1 MHEQRKIVTR
11 DQVNNNIV
19 TKQSQRPLVPSQ
31 RL

>member
-1 MHEQRKIVTR
+1 MHEQRKVVKR

-19 TKQSQRPLVPSQ
+19 TKQSQRPLVSSQ